1 MCTKQSLHGQK
12 FSLKLIFINKKRK
25 ENVSLKHLSRISVTD
40 RTALILANNILFK
53 VNMKTSKFGQ
63 IYRTYISEISWN
75 FFRKIAFKELKN
87 YKGKDELVLF

>member
-40 RTALILANNILFK
+40 PHDSYTGQQYTFQ
-53 VNMKTSKFGQ
+53 SK
-63 IYRTYISEISWN
+63 YEN
-75 FFRKIAFKELKN
+75 
-87 YKGKDELVLF
+87 